1 MDLEISD
8 EDTKAFSDI
17 SDHWAKSYINVLN
30 KNGFVSGYPDGT
42 FGPGNNVTYQEA
54 LTILLNSLGYKN
66 AVNESSD
73 TWPYNYIMKAMELG
87 LTRDV
92 NIENFS
98 KPANRGDIAIMALKA
113 YSLK

>member
-1 MDLEISD
+1 MIYPKFLKQGDTIGITAPSDGIIKEFDKVRLELACQ
-8 EDTKAFSDI
+8 K
-17 SDHWAKSYINVLN
+17 
-30 KNGFVSGYPDGT
+30 
-42 FGPGNNVTYQEA
+42 
-54 LTILLNSLGYKN
+54 LNSLGYKN